1 MPEYSFECN
10 NCGNKF
16 SIVAT
21 YKEYDSKTIKCT
33 KCQTKDIDRDYST
46 DLANMF
52 GGVVKSDS
60 DIKLGDLANRNRDR
74 MSNDEKNY
82 LYKKHNEY
90 KGGQQELPTG
100 MSRIKRGHK
109 TKWT

>member
-1 MPEYSFECN
+1 MPEYSFLCN

-16 SIVAT
+16 SIIAT
-21 YKEYDSKTIKCT
+21 YKQYEAATIKCT
-33 KCQTKDIDRDYST
+33 SCQHTNIDRDYTT
-46 DLANMF
+46 DFSGMY
-52 GGVVKSDS
+52 GGVIKSDT

-74 MSNDEKNY
+74 MSADEKNH

-90 KGGQQELPTG
+90 KGGSQELPKG
-100 MSRIKRGHK
+100 MSKIKKGPK